1 MTKQLTRTCRAPNC
15 RTKFNPKGTTQVCCH
30 YVCVLEYMKWLQE
43 RKLKNEGVIL
53 RRKNKLLE
61 EKIRS
66 HSGWLQILQKLFNR
80 WVVLRDKTLPCISCG
95 TTKDVMYSCGHFY
108 TVGSYP
114 NLRFDPDNTHKQCLN
129 FCNKN
134 QHGNLAEYR
143 PNLIRKIGQ
152 KKFDELEGR
161 RHTLLKLS
169 IPEIKEL
176 ITEYKAKIKH
186 LK

>member
-1 MTKQLTRTCRAPNC
+1 MNQLKTYKPKRCRVGGEQFVPVRFGQPTC
-15 RTKFNPKGTTQVCCH
+15 FNHAG
-30 YVCVLEYMKWLQE
+30 EWMRLQRSKKI
-43 RKLKNEGVIL
+43 RK
-53 RRKNKLLE
+53 KNKELE
-61 EKIRS
+61 LELRS
-66 HSGWLQILQKLFNR
+66 HSSWLQVLQKIFNK
-80 WVVLRDKTLPCISCG
+80 WIVLRDKSLPCISCG
-95 TTKDVMYSCGHFY
+95 TTKDVMYSNGHFY

-114 NLRFDPDNTHKQCLN
+114 NLRFDPDNSHKQCLN

-152 KKFDELEGR
+152 KRFDELEGR

-176 ITEYKAKIKH
+176 ITEYKAKLKH